1 MRDGILLGRGRQL
14 SELSRQTWEQDLA
27 KVPEHMA
34 ARLAFMSEAHHRVRS
49 WVVQQL
55 PYQNA
60 PIPVELIARALS
72 LSEAEVMTLLDDL
85 ERHLFFLVRD
95 AQGSVSWAFPV
106 TLTATPHALRF
117 STGEQCFAA

>member
-1 MRDGILLGRGRQL
+1 MSDAILLGRGRQL
-14 SELSRQTWEQDLA
+14 SELSRQTWEHELA
-27 KVPEHMA
+27 KVPEQMV

-49 WVVQQL
+49 WVVREL
-55 PYQNA
+55 PHQNS
-60 PIPVELIARALS
+60 PIPVEAIARALG
-72 LSEAEVMTLLDDL
+72 LSEAHVTTLLDDL

-95 AQGSVSWAFPV
+95 ERGSVSWAFPV

>member
-1 MRDGILLGRGRQL
+1 
-14 SELSRQTWEQDLA
+14 
-27 KVPEHMA
+27 MA